1 MHIFEIIEG
10 EVDLKIKDK
19 TWKLVDPP
27 FHKKVMLQKE
37 VNSLMEFKEKLS
49 GDEYLLKFHEINK
62 KQILMF
68 IPSMTEEYLDSM
80 GDSMFSF
87 LLKTIT
93 EAAELNFGA
102 KVEKKEELE
111 EKKSL

>member
-19 TWKLVDPP
+19 TWKLIDPP

-37 VNSLMEFKEKLS
+37 VNEIMEKKEQLS
-49 GDEYLLKFHEINK
+49 GEDYLLKFHEVNK

-68 IPSMTEEYLDSM
+68 IPSMDEAYLDSM

-102 KVEKKEELE
+102 KVEKTEPT